1 MKNITM
7 TFIATVECINFE
19 DKHAK
24 ECVVFQA
31 SSYTDAAAKIEE
43 TYADDL
49 EGIVDLHAISDNI
62 LIHLGDAE
70 DKTTELIVDRICEE
84 NTF

>member
-1 MKNITM
+1 MTM
-7 TFIATVECINFE
+7 IFIATVEYSDFE
-19 DKHAK
+19 NKSKK
-24 ECVVFQA
+24 ECVVVQA
-31 SSYTDAAAKIEE
+31 TSYTDAAAKIEE
-43 TYADDL
+43 TYVDDL

-70 DKTTELIVDRICEE
+70 DKTTELIIDRICEE